1 MTYCKREISRLEIR
15 LSQIVEDLEKHLRSQ
30 GTRKSREGWFVK
42 GQLLKKQIQGGKLAV
57 EDRACDHVRDAQG
70 QREKV
75 KDMTVPGQPWDQ
87 TTAPIIQMTTAA
99 IFPSGPCTSS
109 TSDLCD
115 LLVSATVNGMATLSS
130 TLSRIVNTSTLFV
143 PQTSVPQ
150 WLVNPT
156 SSSSP

>member
-1 MTYCKREISRLEIR
+1 M
-15 LSQIVEDLEKHLRSQ
+15 
-30 GTRKSREGWFVK
+30 
-42 GQLLKKQIQGGKLAV
+42 
-57 EDRACDHVRDAQG
+57 RDAQG

-143 PQTSVPQ
+143 PQTSVP
-150 WLVNPT
+150 
-156 SSSSP
+156 